1 MTKRA
6 CMAQACK
13 MISRR
18 RLSDRVAAT
27 VPVAISPWSQP
38 KAYASSNVI
47 NELTSISNQDK

>member
-6 CMAQACK
+6 CMAQVYK
-13 MISRR
+13 MISRS

-47 NELTSISNQDK
+47 NELTNISNQDK